1 MLVLKLHAR
10 ALCMRNAS
18 DAAQAKS
25 KAAGLSQLELKR
37 RRRQQKLQVCIDFC
51 GIHIMAVWGIHI
63 MAVWRL
69 CAVCLDQDVHALP
82 AVCCVAA
89 GCGAAVL
96 NTRTTQTN
104 LLQQAYRAWA
114 VGLVSL
120 YLL

>member
-10 ALCMRNAS
+10 ALCMRNVS
-18 DAAQAKS
+18 GAAQAKS
-25 KAAGLSQLELKR
+25 KAAGLLQLELTR

-51 GIHIMAVWGIHI
+51 GIHIV
-63 MAVWRL
+63 AVWRL
-69 CAVCLDQDVHALP
+69 CAVCLHQDVHALP
-82 AVCCVAA
+82 AVCVAA

-96 NTRTTQTN
+96 NARTTQRN

-120 YLL
+120 SLL